1 MIVTIYFFNDPA
13 TTAIYPLSLH
23 DALPIWRPGELRN
36 EFVGIHEHRAE
47 RRVARALEMQQ
58 QQARLRR
65 DRDLHLLRED
75 ESPASLE
82 MLVPQEYLHQ
92 SKQALALVRA
102 QPASE
107 RDVLLHDPVPRVRD
121 RAGRQPERTRR
132 HAAQHGGHSDV
143 SRDNEDQDHADDC
156 EPFHLIPP
164 AVESLRLHELPGQR
178 LDRKS
183 TR

>member
-1 MIVTIYFFNDPA
+1 ALA
-13 TTAIYPLSLH
+13 TP
-23 DALPIWRPGELRN
+23 RGPGELRN
-36 EFVGIHEHRAE
+36 EFGGIHEHRAE

-107 RDVLLHDPVPRVRD
+107 RDVRSEEHTSELQSP
-121 RAGRQPERTRR
+121 
-132 HAAQHGGHSDV
+132 
-143 SRDNEDQDHADDC
+143 DH
-156 EPFHLIPP
+156 
-164 AVESLRLHELPGQR
+164 
-178 LDRKS
+178 
-183 TR
+183 